1 MEDVRMS
8 NFAYSQTKIAEYLS
22 FYFAMIG
29 IGSSIIASE
38 IAAAESKL
46 ETKSH
51 SKETWCKVMW
61 IVTNASTFFLSIY
74 YLVYYIIVL
83 CIIAKYVLFVSW
95 MKTKNIYSELDNL
108 FNTGNFKYMMVEIL
122 LMLIMPYPHLYGA
135 TYLEYILYLYNII
148 GLQMK
153 KILVLFLNGMTS
165 SYVSV

>member
-1 MEDVRMS
+1 MPEEKYMDDDDDSDNEKKGKGQMEDVRMS

-74 YLVYYIIVL
+74 YLV
-83 CIIAKYVLFVSW
+83 F
-95 MKTKNIYSELDNL
+95 
-108 FNTGNFKYMMVEIL
+108 
-122 LMLIMPYPHLYGA
+122 
-135 TYLEYILYLYNII
+135 
-148 GLQMK
+148 
-153 KILVLFLNGMTS
+153 
-165 SYVSV
+165 